1 MLTHS
6 EKVSTARIAGAALLA
21 TIIIGILSAMTVSAG
36 IDINLS
42 ADVEATAR
50 AMLAAETQLHA
61 KSYVALLIIGLNL
74 VFLFSI
80 YRLLR
85 NAGPLLAGWSVGVGL
100 VSVAFGLFGVVAAMN
115 AAELAGTA
123 AYQTLANGEQR
134 LLLAGLQATTDYTS
148 FHLSLVMSSAAN
160 AAIFILFLRSGDVP
174 KIIAGWGLFAS
185 LFVVTALVTRDFI
198 PVIGDDK
205 VTLAFMV
212 SNLLALVAT
221 GLYLAI
227 RGVRT

>member
-6 EKVSTARIAGAALLA
+6 EKVSAAKIMGVALLA
-21 TIIIGILSAMTVSAG
+21 GIIVGIIGAMTVSAG

-50 AMLAAETQLHA
+50 AMLEAETRLHA
-61 KSYVALLIIGLNL
+61 KAYVGLLLIGLQL
-74 VFLFSI
+74 IFVFAV

-85 NAGPLLAGWSVGVGL
+85 DAGPLLAGWSVGVGL
-100 VSVAFGLFGVVAAMN
+100 VSIALGLFGVVAAMN
-115 AAELAGTA
+115 AAELAGAA
-123 AYQTLANGEQR
+123 AYQTLASGEQR

-160 AAIFILFLRSGDVP
+160 AAIFVLFLRSGDLP

-185 LFVVTALVTRDFI
+185 LFVVGALVTRDFI
-198 PVIGDDK
+198 PIIGHDL
-205 VTLAFMV
+205 VTMAFMV
-212 SNLLALVAT
+212 SNLVALIAT
-221 GLYLAI
+221 GLYLTI
-227 RGVRT
+227 WGVRP

>member
-1 MLTHS
+1 
-6 EKVSTARIAGAALLA
+6 
-21 TIIIGILSAMTVSAG
+21 VSAG

-61 KSYVALLIIGLNL
+61 KSYVALLMIGLKL
-74 VFLFSI
+74 GFLFSI

-85 NAGPLLAGWSVGVGL
+85 NAGPLLAGWSIGVGL
-100 VSVAFGLFGVVAAMN
+100 VSVALGLFGVVAAMN

-185 LFVVTALVTRDFI
+185 LFVVAALVTRDFV

-212 SNLLALVAT
+212 SNLIALVAT

-227 RGVRT
+227 RGVRA

>member
-6 EKVSTARIAGAALLA
+6 EKVSTARIVGIALLA
-21 TIIIGILSAMTVSAG
+21 SIIIGIIAAMTVSAG

-50 AMLAAETQLHA
+50 AMLDAETRLHGKA
-61 KSYVALLIIGLNL
+61 YVALLLIGLQL
-74 VFLFSI
+74 MFIFGA

-85 NAGPLLAGWSVGVGL
+85 DAGPLLAGWSVGVGL
-100 VSVAFGLFGVVAAMN
+100 VSIALGLFGVVAAMN

-123 AYQTLANGEQR
+123 AYQTLASGDER

-160 AAIFILFLRSGDVP
+160 VAVFILFLRSGDLP
-174 KIIAGWGLFAS
+174 KAIAGWGLFAS
-185 LFVVTALVTRDFI
+185 LFVVVALVTRDFI
-198 PVIGDDK
+198 PAVGHNI
-205 VTLAFMV
+205 VTMAFMI
-212 SNLLALVAT
+212 SNLIALVMT

-227 RGVRT
+227 RGVRA

>member
-6 EKVSTARIAGAALLA
+6 EKVSTARIAGIALLA
-21 TIIIGILSAMTVSAG
+21 TIIIGIISAMTVSAG

-61 KSYVALLIIGLNL
+61 KAYVALLLIGLNL
-74 VFLFSI
+74 VFLFGI

-85 NAGPLLAGWSVGVGL
+85 DAGPLLAGWSVGVGL
-100 VSVAFGLFGVVAAMN
+100 VSVALGLFGVVAAMN

-123 AYQTLANGEQR
+123 AYKTLANGEQR

-148 FHLSLVMSSAAN
+148 FHLSLILSSAAN
-160 AAIFILFLRSGDVP
+160 AAIFVLFLRSGGLP

-185 LFVVTALVTRDFI
+185 LFVVLALVARDFI
-198 PVIGDDK
+198 PVIGDDR
-205 VTLAFMV
+205 VTVAFMV
-212 SNLLALVAT
+212 SNIVALIST
-221 GLYLAI
+221 GLYLTI
-227 RGVRT
+227 RGIRA

>member
-185 LFVVTALVTRDFI
+185 LFVVAALVTRDFV